1 MAMLPKT
8 ASSAAA
14 VKLRRAQE
22 ASQAMKD
29 YEAARLAVRAK
40 TERLRAERLAREAT
54 EPPAKKKEAS
64 AGKRVKVSKAK

>member
-1 MAMLPKT
+1 MAMPPKT
-8 ASSAAA
+8 ALSAAA

-40 TERLRAERLAREAT
+40 TERLRAERLAREAE
-54 EPPAKKKEAS
+54 EPPAKKA
-64 AGKRVKVSKAK
+64 ATGKRTKVSKAK